1 MGDVDKKAVT
11 KSMTPKNW
19 IEKFMEAPWSDWHP
33 SMKVTETDKDRT
45 YVVDVG
51 QMKADDLDLKLLDDV
66 LSLRGFHEEKTENSL
81 STKSFQRSFTVPSD
95 MKLDTIKT
103 ELKDGK
109 LAIKM
114 AKRDPPKTIPIT
126 SA

>member
-66 LSLRGFHEEKTENSL
+66 LSLRGFHEEKTFVYAHAN
-81 STKSFQRSFTVPSD
+81 
-95 MKLDTIKT
+95 
-103 ELKDGK
+103 
-109 LAIKM
+109 
-114 AKRDPPKTIPIT
+114 KRTHMHQ
-126 SA
+126 S

>member
-1 MGDVDKKAVT
+1 MYTVCTLRAT
-11 KSMTPKNW
+11 TPTNTN
-19 IEKFMEAPWSDWHP
+19 IMHLTLHYAHTLIQAHP
-33 SMKVTETDKDRT
+33 IHR
-45 YVVDVG
+45 
-51 QMKADDLDLKLLDDV
+51 
-66 LSLRGFHEEKTENSL
+66 ENSL

>member
-1 MGDVDKKAVT
+1 MRYYST
-11 KSMTPKNW
+11 Q
-19 IEKFMEAPWSDWHP
+19 
-33 SMKVTETDKDRT
+33 VTETDKDRT

>member
-11 KSMTPKNW
+11 KTEAPKNW
-19 IEKFMEAPWSDWHP
+19 IEKFWEAPWSDWHP
-33 SMKVTETDKDRT
+33 SMEVKETDKDRT

-51 QMKADDLDLKLLDDV
+51 QMTAGDLDLKLQEDV
-66 LSLRGFHEEKTENSL
+66 LTLRGFHEEKTENSV
-81 STKSFQRSFTVPSD
+81 SSKSFQRSFTVPSD
-95 MKLDTIKT
+95 MKMETIKT

-109 LAIKM
+109 LSIKM
-114 AKRDPPKTIPIT
+114 SKRDPPITIPIQ